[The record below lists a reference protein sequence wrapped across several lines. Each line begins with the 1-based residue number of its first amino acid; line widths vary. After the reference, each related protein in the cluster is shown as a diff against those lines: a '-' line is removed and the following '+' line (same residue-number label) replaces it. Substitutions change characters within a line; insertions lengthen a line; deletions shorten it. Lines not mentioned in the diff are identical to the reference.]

1 MNHKSDRRKFIKTA
15 ALTGAGLGLA
25 HTFPALYA
33 GSVKMIGNTANQT
46 SKGSNSFTPNR
57 VASWWTTI
65 EDLQWPQKQITDKI
79 KRRAEGFAKANIDT
93 AVNFGFHIR
102 FDFAD
107 YFGQL
112 HGYNAD
118 VCEALHQHG
127 IYFMEHYSCNHISR
141 PKNEEELI
149 KMNTFQRHHVLLYH
163 DAVAA
168 KYAQYEGHL
177 FNDVCQVD
185 LRDASLGY
193 APQYQLNTFCHSN
206 PNYLDM
212 HQKYLQR
219 LLKEVPLDGIMVDDM
234 CNYAGPTVCGCKF
247 CRERF
252 MKAYGHEIPAFG
264 ETNFWGDTTK
274 ETLEWGNYENP
285 VFRDWLRMKVDAV
298 TDHLKMIKT
307 TMGEKS
313 LMTCCSNTGPLIL
326 NALSLDL
333 EKLAPQLD
341 FFVLENVGT
350 NVQNVDWIKMDAEAL
365 LQKDI
370 AAKKGNRPAMA
381 LSYTIYET
389 GAYFG
394 WALSRFWGVSNWCS
408 TLNAR
413 LVEDPPDAMEQE
425 DVISKTNN
433 WEKQFSDLHYN
444 SGKDLAEV
452 RLVYSRDCKVN
463 GWRNTDGHEHW
474 DSVAAWSQQL
484 VKNNVGYQFVRCAE
498 LEDANALLKEN
509 TPLILDAVGCVSDK
523 QFAAI
528 KTYLSKGGIAWL
540 ALPFGTH
547 DEKGFVRKVALSDEL
562 KKNRYRNLVLTASA
576 IASKPL
582 EKLIPDNTFKPVI
595 KQIKGDKRW
604 MARIRL
610 YDGKPVIH
618 FMNTALKA
626 IPHASLKDLSGIPI
640 LIGLDAATKDNEL
653 VYEIN
658 TTNFPLENLSIVSP
672 ELNDLARTVIIK
684 RKTHSIY
691 TVQLN
696 LEGVKVYAVAQ

>member
-1 MNHKSDRRKFIKTA
+1 MRYPCNRRKFIQLA
-15 ALTGAGLGLA
+15 VMSGAGVA
-25 HTFPALYA
+25 AANNFSFLYA
-33 GSVKMIGNTANQT
+33 NDRHATNLNNCPATTFI
-46 SKGSNSFTPNR
+46 PNR
-57 VASWWTTI
+57 VASWWTSI
-65 EDLQWPQKQITDKI
+65 EDLQWPQKQISDKI

-112 HGYNAD
+112 HGYYAD

-127 IYFMEHYSCNHISR
+127 IHFMEHYSCNHISR
-141 PKNEEELI
+141 PKDEAELK
-149 KMNTFQRHHVLLYH
+149 KMSTFQRHHVLLYH

-177 FNDVCQVD
+177 FNDVCQID
-185 LRDASLGY
+185 LRDGSLGY

-234 CNYAGPTVCGCKF
+234 CNYAGPTVCGCTY

-252 MKAYGHEIPAFG
+252 RKEYGHDIPPFG
-264 ETNFWGDTTK
+264 EKDFWGDTTK
-274 ETLEWGNYENP
+274 ETFEWGNYDNP

-298 TDHLKMIKT
+298 TDHLKMIKA
-307 TMGEKS
+307 TMGDKS

-333 EKLAPQLD
+333 EKLAPYLD

-370 AAKKGNRPAMA
+370 AAEKGNRPAMA
-381 LSYTIYET
+381 LSYTIYEA

-394 WALSRFWGVSNWCS
+394 WALSRFWGVANWCS

-413 LVEDPPDAMEQE
+413 LPEDPPDAMEQE

-433 WEKQFSDLHYN
+433 WEKQYSDLDYTN
-444 SGKDLAEV
+444 GSDLVEV

-463 GWRNTDGHEHW
+463 GWRNNNGHEHW
-474 DSVAAWSQQL
+474 DSVAAWTEQL
-484 VKNNVGYQFVRCAE
+484 VKNNVGYGFVRSAA
-498 LEDANALLKEN
+498 LEDTVALSKEK
-509 TPLILDAVGCVSDK
+509 TPLILDSVACVSDK

-528 KTYLSKGGIAWL
+528 KTYLANGGIAWL

-547 DEKGFVRKVALSDEL
+547 DEKGFARPIALSEEL
-562 KKNRYRNLVLTASA
+562 KKHRYKNLVMIASA
-576 IASKPL
+576 VASTPLQHLIAAGK
-582 EKLIPDNTFKPVI
+582 FKPVI

-604 MARIRL
+604 VVRMRL
-610 YDGKPVIH
+610 YNGKPVLH
-618 FMNTALKA
+618 CMNTALTA
-626 IPHASLKDLSGIPI
+626 IPHPTLKDLSAIPI
-640 LIGLDAATKDNEL
+640 LIGLDSVVTDNVL
-653 VYEIN
+653 GYEIN
-658 TTNFPLENLSIVSP
+658 TAVLSFNGLLVMSP
-672 ELNDLARTVIIK
+672 ELNGLK
-684 RKTHSIY
+684 RSVSIVGKGNGFA
-691 TVQLN
+691 TLRIN
-696 LEGVKVYAVAQ
+696 LDGVKVYAVVQ

>member
-1 MNHKSDRRKFIKTA
+1 MKHPYNRRKFIQLATMS
-15 ALTGAGLGLA
+15 GAGVAMANSFPLLNVNA
-25 HTFPALYA
+25 RPLQSQSSINYFPATTF
-33 GSVKMIGNTANQT
+33 I
-46 SKGSNSFTPNR
+46 PNR

-79 KRRAEGFAKANIDT
+79 KRRAEGFAKADIDT

-112 HGYNAD
+112 HGYYAD
-118 VCEALHQHG
+118 VCAALHQHG

-141 PKNEEELI
+141 PKDEAELR

-168 KYAQYEGHL
+168 KYAQYEGQL

-185 LRDASLGY
+185 LRDGSLGY

-234 CNYAGPTVCGCKF
+234 CNYAGPTVCGCIH
-247 CRERF
+247 CREQFR
-252 MKAYGHEIPAFG
+252 KEYGHEIPPFG
-264 ETNFWGDTTK
+264 EKDFWGDTTK
-274 ETLEWGNYENP
+274 EPLEWGNYDNP

-333 EKLAPQLD
+333 EKLAPHLD

-350 NVQNVDWIKMDAEAL
+350 NVQNVNWIKMDAEAL
-365 LQKDI
+365 LQKGI
-370 AAKKGNRPAMA
+370 AAEKDNRPAMA

-394 WALSRFWGVSNWCS
+394 WALSRFWGVANWCS

-413 LVEDPPDAMEQE
+413 LMEDPPDAMEQE

-433 WEKQFSDLHYN
+433 WEKQYSDLNYN
-444 SGKDLAEV
+444 SGNDFSEV

-463 GWRNTDGHEHW
+463 GWRNTNGHEHW
-474 DSVAAWSQQL
+474 DSVAAWSEQL
-484 VKNNVGYQFVRCAE
+484 IKNNVGYQFVRSAA
-498 LEDANALLKEN
+498 LEDAVELSNKK
-509 TPLILDAVGCVSDK
+509 TPLIVDSVACVSDK

-547 DEKGFVRKVALSDEL
+547 DEKGLVRTIALSDEL
-562 KKNRYRNLVLTASA
+562 RKHTYKNLTLITSA
-576 IASKPL
+576 VSSTPLQQLIATGKF
-582 EKLIPDNTFKPVI
+582 EPVI
-595 KQIKGDKRW
+595 KQTKGDQRW
-604 MARIRL
+604 VVRIRM
-610 YDGKPVIH
+610 YNGKPILH
-618 FMNTALKA
+618 CMNTTLTA
-626 IPHASLKDLSGIPI
+626 IPHPTLKDLTDIPI
-640 LIGLDAATKDNEL
+640 LIGLDSAITDNDLE
-653 VYEIN
+653 YEIN
-658 TTNFPLENLSIVSP
+658 TAAFSLSGLSLMSP
-672 ELNDLARTVIIK
+672 ELDGVK
-684 RKTHSIY
+684 RPVSIVA
-691 TVQLN
+691 TSNSVATLRVN
-696 LEGVKVYAVAQ
+696 LEGLKVYAVLQ